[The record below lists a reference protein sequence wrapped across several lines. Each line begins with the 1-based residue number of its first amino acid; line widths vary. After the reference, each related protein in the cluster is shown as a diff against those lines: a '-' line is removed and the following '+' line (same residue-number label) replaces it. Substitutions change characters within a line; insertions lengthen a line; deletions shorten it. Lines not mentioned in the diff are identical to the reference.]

1 MDHLMEDRP
10 TDRGNRNSAVAAALI
25 LIFFGGGWFVMPAL
39 MRAVGN
45 YSVVVAFLVAA
56 LFVAAFFIVFW
67 LRGRS
72 QRHRNG
78 G

>member
-1 MDHLMEDRP
+1 MDRA
-10 TDRGNRNSAVAAALI
+10 NRNSAIAAALI
-25 LIFFGGGWFVMPAL
+25 LIFFGGGWFVMPPL

-45 YSVVVAFLVAA
+45 YSTVVAVGIAV

-72 QRHRNG
+72 QRNKDG
-78 G
+78 N

>member
-1 MDHLMEDRP
+1 MDRA
-10 TDRGNRNSAVAAALI
+10 NRNSAVAAALI
-25 LIFFGGGWFVMPAL
+25 LIFFGGGWFVMPPL

-45 YSVVVAFLVAA
+45 YSAVMAFAIAV

-72 QRHRNG
+72 QRQRNRR
-78 G
+78 

>member
-1 MDHLMEDRP
+1 MDRA
-10 TDRGNRNSAVAAALI
+10 NRNSAVAAALI
-25 LIFFGGGWFVMPAL
+25 LLFFGGGWFVMPPL

-45 YSVVVAFLVAA
+45 YSVVGAFAVAA

-72 QRHRNG
+72 QRHRDG
-78 G
+78 L